1 MQETLYKFPQEV
13 YISKTARNLHSLI
26 IWNQNI
32 RTISHCLLLKPCT
45 LRRSLFLGHGTAC
58 SKCLCDD
65 MPVREK
71 VEKMDHP
78 NAV

>member
-1 MQETLYKFPQEV
+1 MQETLSKFPEEI
-13 YISKTARNLHSLI
+13 YIGKTARNLHSFI

-32 RTISHCLLLKPCT
+32 RTISHCLLSTPCT

-65 MPVREK
+65 MLVRGKED
-71 VEKMDHP
+71 MDHH